1 MTQEEQESLK
11 NKYLPYYRKKY
22 ETSLSPAIL
31 NFHTNKLFNQAVNTY
46 DPNKAQFQTHL
57 SFYMSKMNRVANNK
71 GALVKETEYFK
82 THKNKVSN
90 TYHEM
95 KTISDNTP
103 TPLEVSKK
111 TGVPESKVKEI
122 LSSEFRV
129 AIVPGV
135 DTKSLDIEP
144 NMLLHGLNKE
154 ENKVLSDVAKKSLT
168 TIIEKIDNFYLN
180 AMHTLKTKDFSEDF
194 LKDSSKTKKEIK
206 ETIRK
211 AKLDHFNRL
220 KEHSCKEEASL
231 SYVDILVNLDGMASQ
246 IYNIIEIATGSKFNI

>member
-1 MTQEEQESLK
+1 MTQEEQENLK
-11 NKYLPYYRKKY
+11 NKYLPYYKKKY

-31 NFHTNKLFNQAVNTY
+31 NFHANKLFNQAVNTY

-82 THKNKVSN
+82 THKNKVLN

-95 KTISDNTP
+95 KTISDKTP

-135 DTKSLDIEP
+135 DTKRLEIEP
-144 NMLLHGLNKE
+144 DMLLHGLNKE
-154 ENKVLSDVAKKSLT
+154 ENKVLD
-168 TIIEKIDNFYLN
+168 TINKNMSPDKAYKHTGLSKTMYYEKRKEIQNK
-180 AMHTLKTKDFSEDF
+180 LKQAYIRHLKDFGNGNS
-194 LKDSSKTKKEIK
+194 
-206 ETIRK
+206 
-211 AKLDHFNRL
+211 
-220 KEHSCKEEASL
+220 
-231 SYVDILVNLDGMASQ
+231 
-246 IYNIIEIATGSKFNI
+246 